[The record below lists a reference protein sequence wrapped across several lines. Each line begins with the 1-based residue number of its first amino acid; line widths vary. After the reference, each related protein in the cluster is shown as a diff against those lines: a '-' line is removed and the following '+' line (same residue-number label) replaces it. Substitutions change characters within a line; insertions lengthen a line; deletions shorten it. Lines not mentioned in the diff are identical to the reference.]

1 MRLIGGELHDAVAEP
16 DALGAL
22 AGGTEEDFRRRGV
35 RVLLEE
41 VMLDFPGV
49 VVAELVGEL
58 DLAER
63 ILQQLILALRAPR
76 ARQLMLVEDAEFHDL
91 PLQNA
96 AMRSI
101 TLGIIALGKS

>member
-1 MRLIGGELHDAVAEP
+1 MRLIGGELHDAMAQP

-22 AGGTEEDFRRRGV
+22 AGRAQEDFRRRRV

-41 VMLDFPGV
+41 VVLDLPRV

-63 ILQQLILALRAPR
+63 ILQQLVLALRAPR

-91 PLQNA
+91 TPDPSSRPK
-96 AMRSI
+96 RS
-101 TLGIIALGKS
+101 GVEGP